1 MQVSHL
7 VVNGCS
13 WTYGSELD
21 SPEEESWPKLVA
33 NKLGIPV
40 VNLAIPGS
48 GNDSILRRTSEYLF
62 QNLAFN
68 SKPLVIIAWS
78 QITRREGW
86 DKTLGQYN
94 GIHIGPDS
102 ESIDKMN
109 HSQLSHLYEYDMID
123 HCRRNLLYKVHMR
136 NLLENFKIPFLHGN
150 YYIKDYSDYVTEKS
164 GLLVQSKFKQMYDY
178 VHEDEF
184 FWKKPL
190 SNLVS
195 RLPVTKF
202 GHQTKH
208 GHVVIADHIN
218 KMLAEKF
225 KGFDYIQIP
234 YLDLNQFDNV

>member
-86 DKTLGQYN
+86 DKTLG
-94 GIHIGPDS
+94 
-102 ESIDKMN
+102 
-109 HSQLSHLYEYDMID
+109 
-123 HCRRNLLYKVHMR
+123 
-136 NLLENFKIPFLHGN
+136 
-150 YYIKDYSDYVTEKS
+150 
-164 GLLVQSKFKQMYDY
+164 
-178 VHEDEF
+178 
-184 FWKKPL
+184 
-190 SNLVS
+190 
-195 RLPVTKF
+195 
-202 GHQTKH
+202 
-208 GHVVIADHIN
+208 
-218 KMLAEKF
+218 
-225 KGFDYIQIP
+225 
-234 YLDLNQFDNV
+234 